1 MIAFLRKKI
10 KRNKI
15 IFINGTDLNLKG
27 ELIFGVDPV
36 HGVLNVVID
45 FENFQTRYK
54 SLYPIGFFDWY
65 LKMGNCCFPNNV
77 KLKDYVLE
85 DEMLRPEGEYIFL
98 KNLIAIWW
106 GLI

>member
-45 FENFQTRYK
+45 F
-54 SLYPIGFFDWY
+54 
-65 LKMGNCCFPNNV
+65 
-77 KLKDYVLE
+77 
-85 DEMLRPEGEYIFL
+85 
-98 KNLIAIWW
+98 
-106 GLI
+106 